1 MIMSKLIVYG
11 EEGSLLEE
19 VSDFEGISR
28 RLSEIGVLFERWEP
42 KISLSVEDSED
53 RVMEAFKEDIDRLM
67 NEYSFKSC
75 DVISLTPDN
84 PKKEELRQK
93 FLDEHTHSDFEV
105 RYFVYG
111 DGVFYLHPNDKVYV
125 VHCEGGD
132 LISVPPNTPHWFDM
146 GSEPNFKCIRLFTT
160 PEGWVAQYTGSDIA
174 KRFPRYEEIVQLG

>member
-1 MIMSKLIVYG
+1 MSRLLVYD
-11 EEGSLLEE
+11 EEGRLLEKVDDPE
-19 VSDFEGISR
+19 QIAE
-28 RLSEIGVLFERWEP
+28 RLSEIDVLFERWEP
-42 KISLSVEDSED
+42 GVPLSESAGEEEVL
-53 RVMEAFKEDIDRLM
+53 EAFKDPINRLM
-67 NEYSFKSC
+67 IRFGFQSC
-75 DVISLTPDN
+75 DVVSLTPDN

-146 GSEPNFKCIRLFTT
+146 GENPNFKCIRLFTT
-160 PEGWVAQYTGSDIA
+160 PEGWVANYTGSDIA
-174 KRFPRYEEIVQLG
+174 KKFPKYEGIVALD